1 MDASTT
7 TANPSSAQHRTRSVG
22 GMDLASFLDLVS
34 AAAADATAAVLPPA
48 QLSLFNDAR
57 KLRTR
62 VDTSNRGAPAQIT
75 QLLSQGW
82 LCGNRREYS
91 FKSLAEL
98 GVGLRNNARTNT
110 RLIASGII
118 PPSKA
123 VSFTNSRGDYVEL
136 PTRDD
141 FLARA
146 NTLLSLGFKV
156 GRKGGKRELKLSD
169 LGFATAPEYISH
181 DEVYAKYLATE
192 ELPLKGFHMEST
204 EQQHHTWLAP
214 SNLRPTYVKELLA
227 RGYRFGKT
235 QDSAFISVKELDL
248 NPMNKM
254 TVSEL
259 KHCGRAMVYF
269 KHPPS
274 QIMVALGV
282 PAKLFEERATQLQ
295 TLGFT
300 VGFCKKFTRLSYEA
314 ALAQLKAL
322 TEV

>member
-1 MDASTT
+1 MS
-7 TANPSSAQHRTRSVG
+7 
-22 GMDLASFLDLVS
+22 LAAFLDLVAI
-34 AAAADATAAVLPPA
+34 AAAQDSSEEVVLPFA
-48 QLSLFNDAR
+48 QLPLFNDAR

-62 VDTSNRGAPAQIT
+62 IDTSNRGAPAQIT
-75 QLLSQGW
+75 RLLSQGW

-91 FKSLAEL
+91 FKSLSEL

-110 RLIASGII
+110 QLIASGII
-118 PPSKA
+118 PPAKA

-136 PTRDD
+136 PTRED

-169 LGFATAPEYISH
+169 LGFANAPEYIFH
-181 DEVYAKYLATE
+181 DEAYAKYLATG
-192 ELPLKGFHMEST
+192 ELPPKGFHMEST

-214 SNLRPTYVKELLA
+214 SNLRLTYVKELLG

-248 NPMNKM
+248 NPMSKM
-254 TVSEL
+254 TVAEL
-259 KHCGRAMVYF
+259 KQCGRAMVYF

-282 PAKLFEERATQLQ
+282 PAKLFEERATQLLA
-295 TLGFT
+295 LGFT
-300 VGFCKKFTRLSYEA
+300 IGFCKQFARLSYEA
-314 ALAQLKAL
+314 AMGQLGTV
-322 TEV
+322 TEA